1 MTGMDLSPID
11 DIITRL
17 RALRLTAKVAGI
29 DDSLFGRLF
38 TEDLPRLEALRER
51 LAVRLGDDEAERRR
65 LERSQRF

>member
-1 MTGMDLSPID
+1 MDLSPID

-38 TEDLPRLEALRER
+38 TEDLPRLEALRDR
-51 LAVRLGDDEAERRR
+51 LAVRLGEEKGDRRR
-65 LERSQRF
+65 LEAAQGF

>member
-1 MTGMDLSPID
+1 MDLSPID

-29 DDSLFGRLF
+29 DDSLFGRLY
-38 TEDLPRLEALRER
+38 TDDLPRLEALRDQI
-51 LAVRLGDDEAERRR
+51 VGRLGEDQAERRR